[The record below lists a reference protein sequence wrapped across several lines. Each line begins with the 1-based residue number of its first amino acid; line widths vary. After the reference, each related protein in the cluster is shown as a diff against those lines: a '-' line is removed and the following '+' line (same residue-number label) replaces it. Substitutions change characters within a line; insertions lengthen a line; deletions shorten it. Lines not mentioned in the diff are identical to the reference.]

1 MQISRHDRGIYLAML
16 NICNRLNN
24 LQALGTNVIKNIDI
38 DTDGKTKYMYAYNN
52 SYTFPKVDSICESR
66 MSLSRT
72 FHNVVYQRVIR
83 SGQAKDRHYN
93 GV

>member
-1 MQISRHDRGIYLAML
+1 MIKEYML

-66 MSLSRT
+66 MILSRT

-83 SGQAKDRHYN
+83 NGQAKDRQYN
-93 GV
+93 GF

>member
-1 MQISRHDRGIYLAML
+1 LEAWQGLGRLWETLFSAVYSTWIAKMVTKNR

-38 DTDGKTKYMYAYNN
+38 DTDGKTKYMHAYNN

-66 MSLSRT
+66 MILSRT
-72 FHNVVYQRVIR
+72 
-83 SGQAKDRHYN
+83 
-93 GV
+93 